1 MIGVSEKVWIETW
14 KGNFVM
20 KAKRVLKVI
29 GKIILVILILIIVVL
44 IITSALFRLRVNK
57 AKNYLKDNG
66 YYNLV
71 SAGDYNVNVF
81 TCGNENGNHTIV
93 ALAGYLDGEMYIGWR
108 KMTTTLEE
116 DNKLVFLDRAGYGV
130 SDDYRGEMTVE
141 HVVEHYRTALK
152 NAGIQAPYVLMP
164 HSIGGVYATYWA
176 SQYPDEI
183 EAVMI
188 IDGSEAQHF
197 DLEKDAL
204 DLDIVKWMR
213 RAGNLGLLPPVINSD
228 YERDLKML
236 SEEEKPVSSALLE
249 KTMSSHASTDEAL
262 RWQENCDFVWETL
275 ETNDIPKMYLSITY
289 AFHTKE
295 QLINEGLTADVLRN
309 VYGIAGDSD
318 DEVYANFL
326 ETEAEK
332 RSILDAYIEKMG
344 NCQKIEM
351 QGQHEIMFD
360 KPDECGKILKDFLEG
375 LDS

>member
-1 MIGVSEKVWIETW
+1 
-14 KGNFVM
+14 M
-20 KAKRVLKVI
+20 KAKRVLKVT

-44 IITSALFRLRVNK
+44 IITSVMFRLRVNK

-66 YYNLV
+66 YYNLL
-71 SAGDYNVNVF
+71 SADDYNVNVF
-81 TCGNENGNHTIV
+81 TCGNENGKHTIV

-108 KMTTTLEE
+108 KMTAPLEE
-116 DNKLVFLDRAGYGV
+116 DNRLVFLDRAGYGV
-130 SDDYRGEMTVE
+130 SDDYKGEMTVE
-141 HVVEHYRTALK
+141 HVVAHYRTALQ
-152 NAGIQAPYVLMP
+152 NAGIQKPYVLMP
-164 HSIGGVYATYWA
+164 HSIGGVYATYWQ

-204 DLDIVKWMR
+204 DLGIVKWMH
-213 RAGNLGLLPPVINSD
+213 RAGDLGLLPPMINSD
-228 YERDLKML
+228 YGKDLEML

-249 KTMSSHASTDEAL
+249 KTISSRASVDEML
-262 RWQENCDFVWETL
+262 RWQENINCVWDTL

-295 QLINEGLTADVLRN
+295 QLINEGFTADVLRN
-309 VYGIAGDSD
+309 VYGIAGDRD

-360 KPDECGKILKDFLEG
+360 KPEECGKILKDFLNG
-375 LDS
+375 LDG

>member
-1 MIGVSEKVWIETW
+1 
-14 KGNFVM
+14 M
-20 KAKRVLKVI
+20 KAKKALKVTGI
-29 GKIILVILILIIVVL
+29 IILVILVLVIVVL
-44 IITSALFRLRVNK
+44 IITSVMFRLRVNR
-57 AKNYLKDNG
+57 ATDYLKNNS

-71 SAGDYNVNVF
+71 SAGDYDVNVF
-81 TCGNENGNHTIV
+81 TCGNENGKHTIV

-108 KMTTTLEE
+108 KMTTPLEE
-116 DNKLVFLDRAGYGV
+116 DNRLVFLDRAGYGV
-130 SDDYRGEMTVE
+130 SDDYKGKMTVE
-141 HVVEHYRTALK
+141 HVVAHYRTALQ
-152 NAGIQAPYVLMP
+152 NAGIQKPYVLMP
-164 HSIGGVYATYWA
+164 HSMGGVYTTYWQ

-236 SEEEKPVSSALLE
+236 SDEEKPVSSALLE
-249 KTMSSHASTDEAL
+249 KTMSSHASTDEML
-262 RWQENCDFVWETL
+262 RWQENCNYVWDTL
-275 ETNDIPKMYLSITY
+275 ETNDIPKMYLSILY

-295 QLINEGLTADVLRN
+295 QLINEGFTADVLRN

-326 ETEAEK
+326 ESQPEK
-332 RSILDAYIEKMG
+332 RRILDAYIEKMG

-360 KPDECGKILKDFLEG
+360 KPEECGKILKDFLEE

>member
-1 MIGVSEKVWIETW
+1 
-14 KGNFVM
+14 M
-20 KAKRVLKVI
+20 KAKRVLKVT

-44 IITSALFRLRVNK
+44 IITSVLFRLRVNK
-57 AKNYLKDNG
+57 AKDYLKSNG

-71 SAGDYNVNVF
+71 SAGDYNVNVYS
-81 TCGNENGNHTIV
+81 CGNENGRHTIV

-116 DNKLVFLDRAGYGV
+116 DNRLVFLDRAGYGV
-130 SDDYRGEMTVE
+130 SDDYRGEMTAE
-141 HVVEHYRTALK
+141 HVVEHYRTALQ

-164 HSIGGVYATYWA
+164 HSMGGVYTTYWA

-236 SEEEKPVSSALLE
+236 SDEEKPVSSALLE
-249 KTMSSHASTDEAL
+249 KTMSSHASTDEML
-262 RWQENCDFVWETL
+262 RWQENCNYVWDT
-275 ETNDIPKMYLSITY
+275 
-289 AFHTKE
+289 
-295 QLINEGLTADVLRN
+295 
-309 VYGIAGDSD
+309 
-318 DEVYANFL
+318 
-326 ETEAEK
+326 
-332 RSILDAYIEKMG
+332 
-344 NCQKIEM
+344 
-351 QGQHEIMFD
+351 
-360 KPDECGKILKDFLEG
+360 
-375 LDS
+375 

>member
-1 MIGVSEKVWIETW
+1 MQANSNKSEFRKANSVD
-14 KGNFVM
+14 M
-20 KAKRVLKVI
+20 KAKKALKVT

-44 IITSALFRLRVNK
+44 IITSVLFRLRVNK
-57 AKNYLKDNG
+57 AKDYLKSNG

-71 SAGDYNVNVF
+71 SAGDYNVNVYS
-81 TCGNENGNHTIV
+81 CGNENGRHTIV

-116 DNKLVFLDRAGYGV
+116 DNRLVFLDRAGYGV
-130 SDDYRGEMTVE
+130 SDDYRGEMTAE
-141 HVVEHYRTALK
+141 HVVEHYRTALQ
-152 NAGIQAPYVLMP
+152 NAGIQKPYVLMP
-164 HSIGGVYATYWA
+164 HSMGGVYATYWA

-188 IDGSEAQHF
+188 IDGSEAQPF

-213 RAGNLGLLPPVINSD
+213 RAGNLGLLPPMISSD
-228 YERDLKML
+228 YGKELEML

-262 RWQENCDFVWETL
+262 RWQENCDFVWDTL
-275 ETNDIPKMYLSITY
+275 ETNDIPKMYLSILY

-295 QLINEGLTADVLRN
+295 QLINEGFTADVLRN

-326 ETEAEK
+326 ETQPEK
-332 RSILDAYIEKMG
+332 RRILDAYIEKMG

>member
-1 MIGVSEKVWIETW
+1 
-14 KGNFVM
+14 M
-20 KAKRVLKVI
+20 KAKKALKI
-29 GKIILVILILIIVVL
+29 SGRIILVILVLIIVVL
-44 IITSALFRLRVNK
+44 IITSIMFRHRVNK

-71 SAGDYNVNVF
+71 SADAYNVNIF
-81 TCGNENGNHTIV
+81 TCGNQNGKHTIV
-93 ALAGYLDGEMYIGWR
+93 ALAGYLDGEMCIGWQ
-108 KMTTTLEE
+108 KMAAPLEE
-116 DNKLVFLDRAGYGV
+116 DNRVVFLDRAGYGV
-130 SDDYRGEMTVE
+130 SDDYRGEMTAE
-141 HVVEHYRTALK
+141 HVVEHYRTALQ

-164 HSIGGVYATYWA
+164 HSMGGVYATYWA

-188 IDGSEAQHF
+188 IDGSEAQPF

-204 DLDIVKWMR
+204 DLGIIKWMR
-213 RAGNLGLLPPVINSD
+213 RAGDLGLLQPMISSE
-228 YERDLKML
+228 YGKELEML

-249 KTMSSHASTDEAL
+249 KTMSSHASTDEML
-262 RWQENCDFVWETL
+262 RWQENCNYVWETL

-295 QLINEGLTADVLRN
+295 QLINEGFTADVLRN
-309 VYGIAGDSD
+309 VYGITGDSD
-318 DEVYANFL
+318 DEVYANYL
-326 ETEAEK
+326 ENLSEK
-332 RSILDAYIEKMG
+332 RRILDAYIEKMG

-360 KPDECGKILKDFLEG
+360 KPEECGKILKDFLEG